1 MKQTIHLSTKF
12 KTVIAVLFIILQNL
26 ILAQA
31 PSCPTNSILAH
42 NGSFINGH
50 SLPNGPIT
58 TVLNNLPTG
67 SGGLA
72 VGPAFNFPA
81 PNPTWW
87 TTSGGTY
94 WYYNNGGTWTNTGH
108 GTGNGAA
115 VNICGGGN
123 RLYNLV
129 GANGGIYVYNGT
141 GNGTFLTNL
150 VPAFNGGGPYDLV
163 ADMADNFFVLKS
175 STPNQGVYVY
185 NPQGV
190 LTCSWAAVGMISQT
204 AGGGF
209 SILQTANPLI
219 HRVYYNSNG
228 TDYIGDIIPGN
239 ANINFTVQ
247 ALPNG
252 SDYAQCA
259 IPIPQ
264 GTITAP
270 LGGVLSCTLPS
281 LPLVAGLI
289 PNGSI
294 GWMGSYN
301 TATNS
306 PVTPTCGG
314 IQWEGPGPNNTSGIV
329 SGQGTP
335 TIIVNQPGVYTFT
348 WSGCNGCPGYSITAS
363 YTVTGQG
370 ASIIPII
377 TAPTCIS
384 SATQISVA
392 PNSATN
398 TILWTGPGIVGPN
411 NTPTITI
418 NAAGIYSVSLSVPN
432 SACAGSASV
441 QINQTPT
448 ISISASSNSICALP
462 FNNSPNS
469 VTLTASG
476 AANYTWTNISGLVM
490 TNGTSTSGVVSFTP
504 DANMTTGSIELIG
517 SNGTC
522 SNTASY
528 SIAIIPN
535 PSISVTSGSVC
546 AGNSFT
552 LTASNANTYSWSP
565 STGLNTTIGSSV
577 IANTNST
584 SVYNIIGSSMGC
596 NSATESSTLIVVPNP
611 TISIAPQTNTIC
623 QGGNINLF
631 ASGATNY
638 TWSPASSLNTAFGA
652 SVNAS
657 PMTTTNYTVIGEQGS
672 CTTSAVYQVSVI
684 ALPSIQIIASAD
696 TICQNSSV
704 ILTANGASNYSW
716 SPSTGLNTNIGN
728 QVTASPSVTTVYQVT
743 GSNGQCLAFGQVTV
757 VVVPFPNLNLTTPNY
772 KICQTHSTAIYA
784 NGAEQYLWSPLNNL
798 SFTQASMVM
807 AYPMSSTNYTV
818 RGYNKLGSV
827 TCSMAKE
834 ILIEVVPQVTA
845 NVSSSVVICIGQSTK
860 LYASGGN
867 TYSWSPAEGLNQA
880 DIYNPLSTPKASI
893 VYTVEVS
900 NSGNCGTTATVM
912 VKVNPNPTVSAGE
925 DFAANLDEEMRLNA
939 SGTGTLTW
947 VSGEGILC
955 AACPNSQIMPKKSG
969 CYIVEAVNE
978 FGCKSRDEVC
988 VEVTSNYNIYIPN
1001 IFSPNGDGNNDVFIV
1016 YGTGLT
1022 KFEMNVFDRWG
1033 EKLFVSKDQLVGWD
1047 GTFKGELC
1055 KNDAYT
1061 YQIKYQALDG
1071 KTYTRTGHVTL
1082 MK

>member
-1 MKQTIHLSTKF
+1 
-12 KTVIAVLFIILQNL
+12 L
-26 ILAQA
+26 I
-31 PSCPTNSILAH
+31 S
-42 NGSFINGH
+42 
-50 SLPNGPIT
+50 
-58 TVLNNLPTG
+58 
-67 SGGLA
+67 
-72 VGPAFNFPA
+72 
-81 PNPTWW
+81 
-87 TTSGGTY
+87 
-94 WYYNNGGTWTNTGH
+94 
-108 GTGNGAA
+108 
-115 VNICGGGN
+115 
-123 RLYNLV
+123 
-129 GANGGIYVYNGT
+129 
-141 GNGTFLTNL
+141 
-150 VPAFNGGGPYDLV
+150 
-163 ADMADNFFVLKS
+163 
-175 STPNQGVYVY
+175 
-185 NPQGV
+185 
-190 LTCSWAAVGMISQT
+190 
-204 AGGGF
+204 
-209 SILQTANPLI
+209 
-219 HRVYYNSNG
+219 
-228 TDYIGDIIPGN
+228 
-239 ANINFTVQ
+239 
-247 ALPNG
+247 
-252 SDYAQCA
+252 
-259 IPIPQ
+259 
-264 GTITAP
+264 
-270 LGGVLSCTLPS
+270 
-281 LPLVAGLI
+281 
-289 PNGSI
+289 
-294 GWMGSYN
+294 
-301 TATNS
+301 
-306 PVTPTCGG
+306 
-314 IQWEGPGPNNTSGIV
+314 
-329 SGQGTP
+329 
-335 TIIVNQPGVYTFT
+335 
-348 WSGCNGCPGYSITAS
+348 
-363 YTVTGQG
+363 
-370 ASIIPII
+370 
-377 TAPTCIS
+377 
-384 SATQISVA
+384 
-392 PNSATN
+392 
-398 TILWTGPGIVGPN
+398 
-411 NTPTITI
+411 
-418 NAAGIYSVSLSVPN
+418 
-432 SACAGSASV
+432 
-441 QINQTPT
+441 
-448 ISISASSNSICALP
+448 
-462 FNNSPNS
+462 
-469 VTLTASG
+469 
-476 AANYTWTNISGLVM
+476 
-490 TNGTSTSGVVSFTP
+490 
-504 DANMTTGSIELIG
+504 
-517 SNGTC
+517 
-522 SNTASY
+522 
-528 SIAIIPN
+528 
-535 PSISVTSGSVC
+535 
-546 AGNSFT
+546 
-552 LTASNANTYSWSP
+552 
-565 STGLNTTIGSSV
+565 
-577 IANTNST
+577 
-584 SVYNIIGSSMGC
+584 
-596 NSATESSTLIVVPNP
+596 
-611 TISIAPQTNTIC
+611 TNTIC